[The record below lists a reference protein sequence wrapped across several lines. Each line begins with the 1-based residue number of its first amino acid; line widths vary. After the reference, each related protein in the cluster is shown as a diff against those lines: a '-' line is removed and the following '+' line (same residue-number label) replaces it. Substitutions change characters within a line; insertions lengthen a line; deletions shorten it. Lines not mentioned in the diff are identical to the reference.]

1 LGEKRIEAVS
11 ILQWLKVCKCV
22 KRVFE
27 VTVDDCRYCPSTEED
42 IEMAL
47 RDLGVQHLDW
57 RRTDLSITSIASV
70 AKDLKTLHLY
80 SSGSLA
86 AIEHWLGLKGIDMLN
101 VSPTT

>member
-1 LGEKRIEAVS
+1 
-11 ILQWLKVCKCV
+11 V
-22 KRVFE
+22 KRVFQ

-57 RRTDLSITSIASV
+57 KRTDLSITSIARV

-80 SSGSLA
+80 SSGNLA
-86 AIEHWLGLKGIDMLN
+86 AIDHWLGPNGINTLN
-101 VSPTT
+101 VSLTT

>member
-47 RDLGVQHLDW
+47 RDLGVQHLD
-57 RRTDLSITSIASV
+57 
-70 AKDLKTLHLY
+70 
-80 SSGSLA
+80 
-86 AIEHWLGLKGIDMLN
+86 
-101 VSPTT
+101 